1 MKCRSRLYSI
11 LFIGIVVGFAISTV
25 LQNLLLFGLTN
36 SNQHLQK
43 FSVSDSKDGLSIRF
57 AYPQTSDKEREM
69 IGIGG
74 KYEDNT
80 KEMKESSN
88 QKPHIAP
95 QEEAATTEVISKS
108 SMTMIS
114 NSQSDPAKSHNDIT
128 KERERKKDEYT
139 NSEWHGRSMQ
149 DLKRQGPMHKLT
161 DELAPRQPL
170 LIAIVTSVQQL
181 MSQTIAL
188 HGTWG
193 KKANHVLYFT
203 GDVQAMPHLPHGMNI
218 VQLEGIDDKQADWD
232 VKEFAVIK
240 YLINHFVE
248 EVDWYLIVSDSV
260 FVNANGLK
268 NKLEFFNPSF
278 NVYLGRSLDGE
289 ESKKCNPLTGVVYS
303 KGLLHRL
310 EAYLPQCE
318 GEGQSISQCL
328 VNKGIYCTQ
337 AKEVSSRLIVSFTD
351 KTDNYVN
358 CGSNYVK
365 PTLF

>member
-11 LFIGIVVGFAISTV
+11 LFIGIVVGFAISTF
-25 LQNLLLFGLTN
+25 LQNLLLFGFTN

-43 FSVSDSKDGLSIRF
+43 FSVSNSKDGLSIRF
-57 AYPQTSDKEREM
+57 AYPQTSEKEKEM
-69 IGIGG
+69 IDIGG
-74 KYEDNT
+74 EYEDST
-80 KEMKESSN
+80 KEMKKSSN
-88 QKPHIAP
+88 QKPNISP
-95 QEEAATTEVISKS
+95 QEEATTEVISKS
-108 SMTMIS
+108 SMTMVS

-128 KERERKKDEYT
+128 EERERKKNEYT
-139 NSEWHGRSMQ
+139 NSEWHGRSVQ

-161 DELAPRQPL
+161 DELATRQPL

-193 KKANHVLYFT
+193 KKAKHVLYFT
-203 GDVQAMPHLPHGMNI
+203 GDVQAMPHLPHGMNT
-218 VQLEGIDDKQADWD
+218 VQLEGIDDKQAGWD

-248 EVDWYLIVSDSV
+248 EVDWYLIVGDNV
-260 FVNANGLK
+260 FVNVNGLK
-268 NKLEFFNPSF
+268 NKLEFFNANF
-278 NVYLGRSLDGE
+278 HVYLGRSLDGE

-303 KGLLHRL
+303 RGLLHRL

-328 VNKGIYCTQ
+328 VSKGIYCTQ
-337 AKEVSSRLIVSFTD
+337 AKEVSSKFTVF
-351 KTDNYVN
+351 YR
-358 CGSNYVK
+358 
-365 PTLF
+365 